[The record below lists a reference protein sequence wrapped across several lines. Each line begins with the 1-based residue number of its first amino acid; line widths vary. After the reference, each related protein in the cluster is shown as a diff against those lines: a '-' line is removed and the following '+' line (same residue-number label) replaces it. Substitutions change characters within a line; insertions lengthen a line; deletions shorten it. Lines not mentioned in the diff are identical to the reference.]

1 MTERERL
8 KLAVIGVGWVVR
20 ELHLPAL
27 ERTGV
32 GEVVATAD
40 PSPGLRATF
49 SSHREM
55 LARTRCDAVLI
66 ASPPALHREHAL
78 DALNAGLH
86 VLLEKPMAAALE
98 DAEAIREAART
109 AKRVCALGFNQRC
122 HPAFMKLRG
131 RIARGELGEVRS
143 VRAVWSTNTGYSARE
158 WLGRRGTGGGA
169 LLDLGS
175 HQLDLWRYLLGADP
189 LEVTADS
196 ESRILDDENARLEAR
211 FPGGIHCTAALSL
224 VGGDRFEVEV
234 EGSRRR
240 TRIRPYGR
248 AFRSSYDEQWRR
260 FAHAV
265 REGAPPAA
273 SADDGVAA
281 LALLLEA
288 ARDLPVAPVPET
300 AEPRYPLSA
309 IASTATGY
317 KALRTTIAH
326 LRAQTVA
333 ARMELVLVG
342 PSLEALEHAAEDA
355 APFAAVQKVAVG
367 PVRSI
372 AHANAAGVRRARGR
386 VVVLTEDHCFPEP
399 GWAAA
404 LLRAH
409 EEPWAAVGPVVR
421 NANPGSVVSWADFL
435 IGYGPWMEPA
445 PAHSP
450 AFLPGHNSSYKR
462 ELLLALGG
470 RLEAMLESETV
481 LHFEWTT
488 RGLPLRIE
496 PAARVAHVNF
506 SRWRSWLPVQFLW
519 GRLFAGMRAASWPR
533 RRRWFYAAAS
543 PLIPAVR
550 FWRAVRAYLQ
560 PGRSRWLLL
569 RTAPVLA
576 LGLTLDGLGQMLG
589 YLRGPGR
596 SMETL
601 ARYEFNRIEHVRAE
615 DRRLWHDA

>member
-1 MTERERL
+1 MVKKPHLR
-8 KLAVIGVGWVVR
+8 LAVIGMGWASR

-27 ERTGV
+27 ARSRAF
-32 GEVVATAD
+32 EVVATAD
-40 PSPGLRATF
+40 PAPGLDARF
-49 SSHREM
+49 RCHREM
-55 LARTRCDAVLI
+55 LAAVDCDAVLI

-78 DALNAGLH
+78 DALRKGRHLM
-86 VLLEKPMAAALE
+86 VEKPLAASLE
-98 DAEAIREAART
+98 DALAIRDAAL
-109 AKRVCALGFNQRC
+109 AAGRVCAVGFNQRC
-122 HPAFMKLRG
+122 HPGFARLRE
-131 RIARGELGEVRS
+131 RIAREELGRVQS
-143 VRAVWSTNTGYSARE
+143 VRATWSTNNGHSARA
-158 WLGRRGTGGGA
+158 WLGRRGEGGGA

-175 HQLDLWRYLLGADP
+175 HQLDLWRFLLGDEP
-189 LEVTADS
+189 LEVTAES
-196 ESRILDDENARLEAR
+196 ESRSLDDENARLEAR
-211 FPGGIHCTAALSL
+211 FPVGVHCAAALSL

-234 EGSRRR
+234 EGSRGRD
-240 TRIRPYGR
+240 RIRPYGR
-248 AFRSSYDEQWRR
+248 AFRESYDEQWRR
-260 FAHAV
+260 FARAID
-265 REGAPPAA
+265 EGTPPPA
-273 SADDGVAA
+273 SADDGIAA
-281 LALLLEA
+281 LAPLLEA
-288 ARDLPVAPVPET
+288 ARDLPAAPVPDAAET
-300 AEPRYPLSA
+300 RYPISA

-317 KALRTTIAH
+317 QALRTTIAH
-326 LRAQTVA
+326 LRAQSA
-333 ARMELVLVG
+333 AAQLELVLVG
-342 PSLEALEHAAEDA
+342 PSLEALDCPAEDV
-355 APFAAVQKVAVG
+355 APFAALQRVAVG

-386 VVVLTEDHCFPEP
+386 VVVLAEDHCFPEP

-421 NANPGSVVSWADFL
+421 NANPDSVVSWADFL

-481 LHFEWTT
+481 LHFEWTA

-569 RTAPVLA
+569 RTTPVLA
-576 LGLTLDGLGQMLG
+576 LGLALDGLGQMAG
-589 YLRGPGR
+589 YLLGPGR

-601 ARYEFNRIEHVRAE
+601 ARYEFNRIDHVRRE
-615 DRRLWHDA
+615 DRRLWQYV

>member
-1 MTERERL
+1 MAEREQLR
-8 KLAVIGVGWVVR
+8 LAVIGLGWAVR

-27 ERTGV
+27 ERTGIFH
-32 GEVVATAD
+32 VAATSD
-40 PSPGLRATF
+40 PAPGLRAAF

-55 LARTRCDAVLI
+55 LARTQCDAVLI

-78 DALNAGLH
+78 DALNAGCH

-98 DAEAIREAART
+98 DAVAIRDAALA
-109 AKRVCALGFNQRC
+109 AKRICALGFNQRC
-122 HPAFMKLRG
+122 HPAFIKLRE

-175 HQLDLWRYLLGADP
+175 HQLDLWRFLLGMDP
-189 LEVTADS
+189 LEVTANS
-196 ESRILDDENARLEAR
+196 ESRILDDQRARLEAH
-211 FPGGIHCTAALSL
+211 FAGGIQCRAELSL
-224 VGGDRFEVEV
+224 VDGDRFEVEV
-234 EGSRRR
+234 EGSRGRA
-240 TRIRPYGR
+240 RIRPYGR
-248 AFRSSYDEQWRR
+248 GFRSSYDEQLRR
-260 FAHAV
+260 FARAI
-265 REGAPPAA
+265 REGAAPAA

-281 LALLLEA
+281 LAPLLDAMRELPAAPLPEA
-288 ARDLPVAPVPET
+288 SEA
-300 AEPRYPLSA
+300 RYPISA
-309 IASTATGY
+309 IASTAAGY
-317 KALRTTIAH
+317 AALRTTIGH
-326 LRAQTVA
+326 LRAQTA
-333 ARMELVLVG
+333 APQTELVLVG
-342 PSLEALEHAAEDA
+342 PSLEALDHPAEDVEQ
-355 APFAAVQKVAVG
+355 FAAVQKVAVG

-481 LHFEWTT
+481 LHFEWTA
-488 RGLPLRIE
+488 RGLPLRVE
-496 PAARVAHVNF
+496 PDARVAHVNF

-519 GRLFAGMRAASWPR
+519 GRLFAGMRAASWTR

-576 LGLTLDGLGQMLG
+576 LGLTLDGLGQLAG
-589 YLRGPGR
+589 YLLGPGR

-601 ARYEFNRIEHVRAE
+601 ARYEFNRIDHVRAE
-615 DRRLWHDA
+615 DRRLWQRA